1 MCKRLFSALLGLL
14 LLCAPAPARAAA
26 ADRMAGIDISVYQ
39 GDVDFETARDNG
51 VEVVYIRASYGS
63 DGVDS
68 ALYSHYE
75 GARAAGRKLGFYHYL
90 TALDTE
96 SARAQAGFFAGLIRN
111 LDYDCRPAL
120 DFEVY
125 RGLDRDQA
133 TAVAAA
139 FLETLENELDI
150 TPMLYADA
158 YVASTRFTGALSRYP
173 LWVAQWEVAAPDL
186 SGTPWETWAG
196 WQYTDLGRVAGL
208 DGYVDR
214 DWFTGE
220 VLLDPGPAPQPYPY
234 YTVRAGDTLWSIA
247 RRYYTTV
254 AELVRLNAIAD
265 PNRIYVGQVLKI
277 PSDGSDYQAYTVRAG
292 DTLWAIAQRYYT
304 TVAELARLNAIADPN
319 RIYGGQVLKIPLS

>member
-1 MCKRLFSALLGLL
+1 MHIHLHFYIGYRGSSPEILQEVQRHVQATFFRPAGAASALR
-14 LLCAPAPARAAA
+14 ARPGPGRRRGP
-26 ADRMAGIDISVYQ
+26 DGRHRHQRLS
-39 GDVDFETARDNG
+39 GDVEFETARDHG
-51 VEVVYIRASYGS
+51 VEVVYIRSSYGS

-68 ALYSHYE
+68 ALNSHYE

-96 SARAQAGFFAGLIRN
+96 SAQAQAGFFAGLIRD

-139 FLETLENELDI
+139 FLETLENELDV

-196 WQYTDLGRVAGL
+196 WQYTDLGRVAGI

-234 YTVRAGDTLWSIA
+234 YTVRAGDTLWAIA
-247 RRYYTTV
+247 RRYH
-254 AELVRLNAIAD
+254 
-265 PNRIYVGQVLKI
+265 
-277 PSDGSDYQAYTVRAG
+277 
-292 DTLWAIAQRYYT
+292 T

>member
-26 ADRMAGIDISVYQ
+26 VDRMAGIDISVYQ

-139 FLETLENELDI
+139 FLEALENELDV

-158 YVASTRFTGALSRYP
+158 YVAKIREAGSVWAVPVIDLNSISGLYPVADSHVRY
-173 LWVAQWEVAAPDL
+173 
-186 SGTPWETWAG
+186 
-196 WQYTDLGRVAGL
+196 
-208 DGYVDR
+208 
-214 DWFTGE
+214 F
-220 VLLDPGPAPQPYPY
+220 
-234 YTVRAGDTLWSIA
+234 
-247 RRYYTTV
+247 
-254 AELVRLNAIAD
+254 
-265 PNRIYVGQVLKI
+265 
-277 PSDGSDYQAYTVRAG
+277 SDGQTDRLHPNAAGHERMAKALAYQ
-292 DTLWAIAQRYYT
+292 L
-304 TVAELARLNAIADPN
+304 LAFPACFD
-319 RIYGGQVLKIPLS
+319 